1 MRQNSTSIQDKGKA
15 IYSLSYDITAPLKVA
30 AVGLLKAG
38 KSTFLSAITQQ
49 PDHFKSGVIRTTV
62 QNQVHTDQF
71 FSWID
76 TPGIDDT
83 AQETATALAG
93 VDGSDVVL
101 FVHNLKQ
108 GELDQSEVAFMKQC
122 AAKNKQFFEKLVF
135 VLTYFSDVGDQSAA
149 DIIQVI
155 KKQCKTHLSPGI
167 DFEFF
172 TVSSLSYLKGLKE
185 GKEILIQRSGVPMLQ
200 KSLLRTY
207 RFRLMKNMDLQVD
220 LIKEQLNKDRIGIG
234 SNLNLSAS

>member
-1 MRQNSTSIQDKGKA
+1 MRQNSASIQNEGKA

-49 PDHFKSGVIRTTV
+49 PDHFKSGVIRTTI
-62 QNQVHTDQF
+62 QNQVYTDRF

-135 VLTYFSDVGDQSAA
+135 VLTHFSDVGDQSAA
-149 DIIQVI
+149 EIIQVI
-155 KKQCKTHLSPGI
+155 KKQCKEHLSPSV

-172 TVSSLSYLKGLKE
+172 TVSSLSYIKGLKE
-185 GKEILIQRSGVPMLQ
+185 KKKILMQRSGVPTLQ
-200 KSLLRTY
+200 QSLLRSY
-207 RFRLMKNMDLQVD
+207 RFRLMRSMDLQIELINQQ
-220 LIKEQLNKDRIGIG
+220 LIKDRTSIE
-234 SNLNLSAS
+234 SSLKLTR